1 MAVYQVNPITKDV
14 RIALDQ
20 NMISDRLV
28 EIGDVDTL
36 SLNDIIR
43 SKIEDAVKRVH
54 SEAPYYL
61 LDGGNN
67 LGESIYWNEGKN
79 TGWILLPDNFMRL
92 VVFQMDDWERA
103 VYHAMSEDD
112 PEYELQSSKFK
123 GIRGTPQRP
132 VCAIA
137 VRPEGRALEF
147 YSCKSTQAQIS
158 RAVYMPYPHIDET
171 DGINICKRCYEAV
184 IYTIASLVL
193 VTYGDTDKST
203 NFTELAKSTLI

>member
-1 MAVYQVNPITKDV
+1 MAVYQVTPITKDV
-14 RIALDQ
+14 RVALDQ

-103 VYHAMSEDD
+103 VYHAISEDD

>member
-1 MAVYQVNPITKDV
+1 MAVYQVTPITKDV
-14 RIALDQ
+14 RVALDQ

-92 VVFQMDDWERA
+92 VIFQMDDWERA
-103 VYHAMSEDD
+103 VYHAISEDD